1 MIFRHHI
8 VRRRSPLRIGALVL
22 IGAAAG
28 AATLSGGCRHDPVP
42 QEAIDKLPPEDPEGP
57 SELHR
62 PGQPC
67 VLCHS
72 DYEGAD
78 PALAIGGTVFEQNPN
93 TLQLIAV
100 EGVFVTIYDAEGASA
115 KACTNAA
122 GNFYI
127 EEEDWPDAKFPL
139 AVQVGNR
146 FMRSLIGRERSCASC
161 HVLATPSR
169 VENDPTVNSATGA
182 GRTSAGA
189 ILVDRGNIP
198 PEEQCGPNPAA
209 AAVAAST
216 GAGAAGGAGGSGGTG
231 GAAGVGGAG
240 GGS

>member
-1 MIFRHHI
+1 M
-8 VRRRSPLRIGALVL
+8 RRLTKLCSTAVIGLALGAGAL
-22 IGAAAG
+22 AALTG
-28 AATLSGGCRHDPVP
+28 GGCRYDPVP
-42 QEAIDKLPPEDPEGP
+42 QKAIDKLPPEDAEGP

-62 PGQPC
+62 AGQPC

-72 DYEGAD
+72 SYEGAD
-78 PALAIGGTVFEQNPN
+78 PEMAVGGTIFEQNP
-93 TLQLIAV
+93 TTFQLIPV
-100 EGVFVTIYDAEGASA
+100 EGVFVTVYDAEGASA

-127 EEEDWPDAKFPL
+127 ELDDWPDAKYPL

-146 FMRSLIGRERSCASC
+146 FMRSLIGRERSCAAC
-161 HVLATPSR
+161 HELASPSR

-189 ILVDRGNIP
+189 ILVDRGSIP

-209 AAVAAST
+209 ASVAASS
-216 GAGAAGGAGGSGGTG
+216 GAGAAGGTG
-231 GAAGVGGAG
+231 GP
-240 GGS
+240 SS

>member
-1 MIFRHHI
+1 M
-8 VRRRSPLRIGALVL
+8 
-22 IGAAAG
+22 
-28 AATLSGGCRHDPVP
+28 ATSVTLGWGCRQDPVP
-42 QEAIDKLPPEDPEGP
+42 QAAIDKLPAEDAEGP

-78 PALAIGGTVFEQNPN
+78 PALAIGGTVFEQNPS
-93 TLQLIAV
+93 TFQLIPV

-127 EEEDWPDAKFPL
+127 EEDDWPDAKFPL

-146 FMRSLIGRERSCASC
+146 YMRSLIGRERSCAAC
-161 HVLATPSR
+161 HELATPSR

-189 ILVDRGNIP
+189 ILVDRASIP

-209 AAVAAST
+209 ASVAAST
-216 GAGAAGGAGGSGGTG
+216 GVGGATGTGGGGGAGGAT
-231 GAAGVGGAG
+231 GVGGAG

>member
-1 MIFRHHI
+1 M
-8 VRRRSPLRIGALVL
+8 RSPFANLSSTVVVAL
-22 IGAAAG
+22 AAG
-28 AATLSGGCRHDPVP
+28 AGLVAALTGGGCRHDPVP
-42 QEAIDKLPPEDPEGP
+42 QKAIDGLPPEDAEGP
-57 SELHR
+57 SEFPR

-67 VLCHS
+67 ALCHS
-72 DYEGAD
+72 SYEGAD
-78 PALAIGGTVFEQNPN
+78 PEMALGGTIFEQNPA
-93 TLQLIAV
+93 TFQLIPV
-100 EGVFVTIYDAEGASA
+100 EGVFVTVYDAEGASA

-127 EEEDWPDAKFPL
+127 ELDDWPDAKFPL

-161 HVLATPSR
+161 HELASPSR

-189 ILVDRGNIP
+189 ILVDRGSIP
-198 PEEQCGPNPAA
+198 PEEQCGPNPASA
-209 AAVAAST
+209 SVAASS
-216 GAGAAGGAGGSGGTG
+216 GAGAAGGTGGTG
-231 GAAGVGGAG
+231 GEGVGGAG